1 MSIPRFFIDR
11 PIFAAVISIVIILV
25 GGLAYFTLPIAQY
38 PEVAPP
44 TIVVTAVYPGA
55 NASTVAETVATP
67 IEQEINGVED
77 MLYMS
82 SQATNDGRMQL
93 TITFKLGTNL
103 DKAQVLVQNRVAI
116 AEPKLPE
123 EVRRLGVTTNK
134 SSPDILMVVHML
146 SPKETY
152 DQLYI
157 SNYALLQVRD
167 VLARLDGVGNITLFG
182 AREYSMRVW
191 LDPDR
196 LAGLDLTAADVVRS
210 LQAQNIQVAAGTL
223 GQPPLPKGAAA
234 FQLTVNAQG
243 RLIKPEEFEEIII
256 KTGVDARFTRL
267 RDVAT
272 VELGAQDYITNSYL
286 NNQPAVAMVLFQ
298 RPGSN
303 ALATS
308 KSVRATMERLAQ
320 NFPKDLEYSIVY
332 DPTEFVA
339 ESVNE
344 VVHTIYEAVALVVIV
359 IVIFLQSW
367 RASIIP
373 LCAIPVS
380 LIGTFAVMQVF
391 GFSLNNLTLFGLV
404 LAIGIVVDDAIVV
417 VENVERNIEKG
428 LAPREATRVAMDEV
442 GSAIV
447 AISLVLAAVFIP
459 TAFLPGISGQFYRQF
474 ALTIAAATLIS
485 MVNSLTLSPALAAI
499 LLKEKNKHGGPL
511 ARAGSILFGWFFKL
525 FNKSFDFTM
534 SFYAGTIRRLLRV
547 SVIVLFVYAGLIAAT
562 YFMFRQVPTGFVP
575 QQDQGY
581 LIVAIQLPD
590 SASLERTDAVVKRVA
605 TLCRETPGIRN
616 AVQFAG
622 FSGATRANAPNAAA
636 IFAGLQ
642 PFEKR
647 VHDGLTANK
656 IQMDVQ
662 RRVGAIEDASVFVLN
677 PPPVPGIGTA
687 GGFRMQIQDRSG
699 RGYEMLQAVTDEVVA
714 RGMQEPGLQNVF
726 TMYRANTPQMFADI
740 DRTRAQMLN
749 VPVENIFD
757 TLRIYLGSTYVND
770 FNFLGRTFQ
779 VRAQADAPFRIA
791 AEDIMNLRTRSASGA
806 MVPLGSVMDIRPST
820 GPDRVTRYNLYPAA
834 ALDGN
839 SLPGVS
845 SGQALD
851 SMERVAQQVLPRGFD
866 YEWTDLA
873 YQQRAAGNT
882 ALFIFPLSV
891 LFVFLV
897 LAALYESWSLPFA
910 IILIVPMCLLSA
922 ITGVWGRGMDN
933 NVLTQIGFIVLVALA
948 TKNAIL
954 IVEFAKA
961 REDSGEP
968 RFEATVEGSRLR
980 LRPILM
986 TSFAFILGVVPLL
999 IATGPASEMRQ
1010 AIGTAVFYGMLGV
1023 TFFGL
1028 FLTPVFYY
1036 VIRKFARKTPAQAA
1050 KTVAEKPATPET
1062 TT

>member
-1 MSIPRFFIDR
+1 MNISRFFIDR
-11 PIFAAVISIVIILV
+11 PIFAVVISIVIMLV
-25 GGLAYFTLPIAQY
+25 GGLAYFNLPVAQY

-44 TIVVTAVYPGA
+44 TIVVSAVYPGA
-55 NASTVAETVATP
+55 NAATVAETVSTP
-67 IEQEINGVED
+67 LEQEINGVED

-82 SQATNDGRMQL
+82 SQSTNDGRMQL
-93 TITFKLGTNL
+93 TITFALGTDL

-116 AEPKLPE
+116 AEPRLPE
-123 EVRRLGVTTNK
+123 EVRRLGVTTAK

-146 SPKETY
+146 SPDETY

-157 SNYALLQVRD
+157 SNYALLQIRD
-167 VLARLDGVGNITLFG
+167 VLARLDGVGTITMFG

-196 LAGLDLTAADVVRS
+196 LAGLDLTASDVVRA
-210 LQAQNIQVAAGTL
+210 LQAQNVQVAAGIL
-223 GQPPLPKGAAA
+223 GQPPVPEGRAA
-234 FQLTVNAQG
+234 FQLTVNTQG
-243 RLIKPEEFEEIII
+243 RLIQPEEFEEIII
-256 KTGVDARFTRL
+256 KTGKDARFTRL
-267 RDVAT
+267 RDVAK
-272 VELGAQDYITNSYL
+272 VELGAQDYVTNSYL
-286 NNQPAVAMVLFQ
+286 NNQPAVAMVIFQ

-308 KSVRATMERLAQ
+308 ERVRETMDELAG
-320 NFPKDLEYSIVY
+320 NFPKGLTYSIVY

-339 ESVNE
+339 ESVTE

-359 IVIFLQSW
+359 IVVFLQSW

-380 LIGTFAVMQVF
+380 LIGTFAVMQGF

-428 LAPREATRVAMDEV
+428 LEPREASRVAMDEV

-447 AISLVLAAVFIP
+447 AISLVLTAVFIP
-459 TAFLPGISGQFYRQF
+459 TAFMPGISGQFYRQF
-474 ALTIAAATLIS
+474 ALTIAVATLIS
-485 MVNSLTLSPALAAI
+485 MVNSLTLSPALAAL
-499 LLKEKNKHGGPL
+499 LLKSRHAKSSSL
-511 ARAGSILFGWFFKL
+511 SRAGTVLFGWFFRL
-525 FNKSFDFTM
+525 FNKSFDLTT
-534 SFYAGTIRRLLRV
+534 SLYAGSVRRLLRV
-547 SVIVLFVYAGLIAAT
+547 SVLVLIVYGGLIAAT
-562 YFMFRQVPTGFVP
+562 FFMFRQVPTGFVP

-590 SASLERTDAVVKRVA
+590 SASLERTDKFVKQVA
-605 TLCRETPGIRN
+605 DICRETPGIRN

-622 FSGATRANAPNAAA
+622 FSGATRANSPNAAA
-636 IFAGLQ
+636 IFTGLHSFEERVHAGL
-642 PFEKR
+642 
-647 VHDGLTANK
+647 GANE
-656 IQMDVQ
+656 IQMDLQQ
-662 RRVGAIEDASVFVLN
+662 RVSAIEGAFVLVLN

-687 GGFRMQIQDRSG
+687 GGFRMQIEDRSG
-699 RGYEMLQAVTDEVVA
+699 RGYEMLQAVTDELAA
-714 RGMQEPGLQNVF
+714 RASQEPGLVGVF
-726 TMYRANTPQMFADI
+726 TAFRANTPQLYADI

-749 VPVENIFD
+749 VPVDNVFE

-770 FNFLGRTFQ
+770 FNYLGRVFQ

-791 AEDIMNLRTRSASGA
+791 AEDVMNLRTRSASGA
-806 MVPLGSVMDIRPST
+806 MVPLGSVMDMQPST
-820 GPDRVTRYNLYPAA
+820 GPDRVTRYNLYPSA

-845 SGQALD
+845 SGQALAA
-851 SMERVAQQVLPRGFD
+851 MERLAEEVLPQGFG

-873 YQQRAAGNT
+873 YQQRAAGNS

-922 ITGVWGRGMDN
+922 ITGVWARGLDN

-961 REDSGEP
+961 REDGGES
-968 RFEATVEGSRLR
+968 RLQATVEGARLR

-999 IATGPASEMRQ
+999 IATGPAAEMRQ

-1036 VIRKFARKTPAQAA
+1036 VIRGLVRKAPAPASVAA
-1050 KTVAEKPATPET
+1050 EAKPESGAST
-1062 TT
+1062 